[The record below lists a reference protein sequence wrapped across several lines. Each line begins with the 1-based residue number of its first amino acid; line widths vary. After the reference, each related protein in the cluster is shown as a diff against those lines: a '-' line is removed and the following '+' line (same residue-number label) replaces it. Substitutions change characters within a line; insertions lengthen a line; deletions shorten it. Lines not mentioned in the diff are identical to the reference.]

1 MRLISRMLRPAC
13 DELGAVECPEWA
25 DSEHGDSCEE
35 RTRLP
40 HLLEL
45 SQGCEVHVSPDESII
60 ATTSGSS
67 QKKCV
72 LDCTHASREAENL
85 VAVTENCHPNV
96 IKLMQAHAEVDGC

>member
-67 QKKCV
+67 QKKWQGC
-72 LDCTHASREAENL
+72 LQLCLSAKWL
-85 VAVTENCHPNV
+85 LLLL
-96 IKLMQAHAEVDGC
+96 KLQRGSFVMW